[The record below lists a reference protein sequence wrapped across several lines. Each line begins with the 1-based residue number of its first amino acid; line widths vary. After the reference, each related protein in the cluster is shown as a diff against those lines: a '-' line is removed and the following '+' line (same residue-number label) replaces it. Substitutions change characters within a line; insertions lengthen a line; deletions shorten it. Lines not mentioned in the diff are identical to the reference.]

1 MINMNGNLHQKRSF
15 ALSPDRNIALILEML
30 LIVAG
35 GALAALMHF
44 KLRIPLN
51 LPGHHGLEFMAIF
64 VLIRLSANVRYA
76 ATLATLGTGIMLL
89 IPGLGASNP
98 LHSFSYLLP
107 GLFLD
112 FFYII
117 SRGRMQLFLIAA
129 ITAGISY
136 MMIPLSRLIVQ
147 IFIAYPYMA
156 FVKFGIVYTVFSF
169 LLFGILGGMLGY
181 GLFIVKSVFNQNK
194 NQN

>member
-1 MINMNGNLHQKRSF
+1 MNGNLPQKRSY
-15 ALSPDRNIALILEML
+15 ALSPDRNITLILEML
-30 LIVAG
+30 LLVAG
-35 GALAALMHF
+35 GALAAMMHF

-76 ATLATLGTGIMLL
+76 ATLATLGTGIIIL
-89 IPGLGASNP
+89 IPGMGATNP

-117 SRGRMQLFLIAA
+117 GRGRMHLLMIAG

-147 IFIAYPYMA
+147 IFIAFPYMA
-156 FVKFGIVYTVFSF
+156 FVKFGVAYTVLCF
-169 LLFGILGGMLGY
+169 LLFGMLGGILGY

-194 NQN
+194 N